1 MTHNRTT
8 RSMLRAAPTHGH
20 HRVTFV
26 ELFFDLV
33 FVFAITQISHS
44 LLEHFSLL
52 GVIETMML
60 LLAVWWVWIYTSW
73 TTNWLDPDK
82 PPIRL
87 LLFALMLLGLVM
99 STSIPKAFESRG
111 LAFALALVA
120 MQIGRT
126 SFVLL
131 WVRRDSDV
139 LYRSFLRILS
149 WLVASGFFWIAGGAI
164 GGGTQIGLWGIA
176 IAIDLAGPLTRYW
189 TPWLGASTMSD
200 WKIEGGHMAE
210 RCALFIIIA
219 LGESLLVT
227 GATFAKSD
235 WNAAT
240 IAAFIV
246 AFIGSL
252 AMWWIYFDKSVE
264 DGSARISQSEEAG
277 RLGRLAYTYLHL
289 PIVAG
294 VIVAA
299 VSDEQVL
306 AHPGGHLELKTAIAT
321 IGGPLLFLIGA
332 ILFKHAIRGWLML
345 SHMAGIAALLVLAPF
360 YGAMSPLTYYSL
372 TTLILCVVA
381 GWETLSL
388 KTKEN

>member
-1 MTHNRTT
+1 MDEIGIVIGQTGPQIQEVIGDG
-8 RSMLRAAPTHGH
+8 SKQG
-20 HRVTFV
+20 VK
-26 ELFFDLV
+26 
-33 FVFAITQISHS
+33 ITYIPQESPD
-44 LLEHFSLL
+44 
-52 GVIETMML
+52 G
-60 LLAVWWVWIYTSW
+60 LAHAVKI
-73 TTNWLDPDK
+73 
-82 PPIRL
+82 
-87 LLFALMLLGLVM
+87 
-99 STSIPKAFESRG
+99 SRG
-111 LAFALALVA
+111 FLGDDRFVMFLGDNVI
-120 MQIGRT
+120 QGGIGQ
-126 SFVLL
+126 LI
-131 WVRRDSDV
+131 SD
-139 LYRSFLRILS
+139 
-149 WLVASGFFWIAGGAI
+149 
-164 GGGTQIGLWGIA
+164 
-176 IAIDLAGPLTRYW
+176 
-189 TPWLGASTMSD
+189 
-200 WKIEGGHMAE
+200 
-210 RCALFIIIA
+210 
-219 LGESLLVT
+219 
-227 GATFAKSD
+227 FAKSD